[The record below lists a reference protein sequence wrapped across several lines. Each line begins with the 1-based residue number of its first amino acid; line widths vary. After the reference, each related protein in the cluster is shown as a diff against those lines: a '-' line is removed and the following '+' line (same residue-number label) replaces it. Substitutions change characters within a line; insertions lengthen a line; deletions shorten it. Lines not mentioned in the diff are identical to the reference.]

1 VVESLI
7 GATGSKKHC
16 SKWLAPR
23 PPERIGLEEGVT
35 YYAQKQTDHW
45 PNENATDRA
54 RIDNAEARVAHE
66 ANGWKGQDVD
76 GA

>member
-23 PPERIGLEEGVT
+23 PLERIGQEGVI
-35 YYAQKQTDHW
+35 YYAQKQTDRW

-54 RIDNAEARVAHE
+54 CIDNADARVAYD
-66 ANGWKGQDVD
+66 ANDWKGQDVD
-76 GA
+76 AA